1 MANLEALLKREAQ
14 AEVDAIISEAKSRAS
29 EIVANAKEEA
39 SSLSAQRERSAESQH
54 DALIVRGKS
63 AAQLEAA
70 SLKLRTQHELVEGA
84 FGAAKAQIEA
94 LIRDKGRYQAMLPK
108 LLDEVLT
115 SLSGANIASV
125 TVNPDDKKLISDAL
139 KERGVNAKVE
149 TDKAVRGGVRVKTQT
164 NVMVSNSLMA
174 RLEASR
180 DELASAA
187 SQALFAS

>member
-29 EIVANAKEEA
+29 EIVANAKEDA
-39 SSLSAQRERSAESQH
+39 SNLKSQRERSAEGQH

-70 SLKLRTQHELVEGA
+70 SLKLRTQHELVERV
-84 FGAAKAQIEA
+84 FGAAREQIDV
-94 LIRDKGRYQAMLPK
+94 LIKDKSRYQAVLPK
-108 LLDEVLT
+108 LLDEVLE

-125 TVNPDDKKLISDAL
+125 IVNPDDKKLISDVL
-139 KERGVNAKVE
+139 KERGIDVKVE
-149 TDKAVRGGVRVKTQT
+149 TNKAVHGGVRVKTQT
-164 NVMVSNSLMA
+164 SVMVSNSLVA
-174 RLEASR
+174 RLEAAR
-180 DELASAA
+180 DELAADA